1 VNQRAKVL
9 DQLTRRKVDRVDR
22 LTVVD
27 SPVLAPQEI
36 ALDRLTLV
44 TGVHGAGK
52 SYLLRILNEIL
63 PQQNA
68 TPLGPPFRRSSYEH
82 DGMMDGRYLIHLQ
95 AADGA
100 TVHRPSDLSSMSDGT
115 ADLMASRYLD
125 PASAFWD
132 YATHFQELPY
142 MPADWERFGPGGSLT
157 AAELKTL
164 RAILGRS
171 YESFQWREFN
181 PGRAPVPVFE
191 AEVDGRTI
199 SNATMSSGELW
210 VHWIL
215 WAFRVTPAPAVML
228 VDEPEAFLSPPGQA
242 ALFHELARLTLAN
255 GLQTIIATHSTTIIR
270 EAPPATIRLLVPGAD
285 GARVLT
291 PDSPTDALSLLG
303 HEVGISAVVV
313 VEDAVAAVV
322 VREVLA
328 SFAPDVAARAEV
340 IAAGGEGEAKKL
352 GRAFR
357 ASDRLRMCVVL
368 DGDQRNAP
376 AGRKTEAGMPLVY
389 LPGDAPEPELFA
401 PIQADPELLARQ
413 AGRTSTA
420 VRLALNACQFE
431 DHHRW
436 FAVAAGKL
444 LIDEPVLVDHVVRI
458 WCATEQ
464 AGVLA
469 DEIRTAL
476 GL

>member
-1 VNQRAKVL
+1 MNQRAKVL
-9 DQLTRRKVDRVDR
+9 DQLERQEVDRVDR

-68 TPLGPPFRRSSYEH
+68 TPLGPPFRRSRYEH
-82 DGMMDGRYLIHLQ
+82 EGMMDGRYLIHLQ

-100 TVHRPSDLSSMSDGT
+100 TVQRPSDLSSMSDDT

-132 YATHFQELPY
+132 YSTHFQELPY
-142 MPADWERFGPGGSLT
+142 LPADRERSGPGGSLP
-157 AAELKTL
+157 ASELKTL

-171 YESFQWREFN
+171 YESFEWWEFN
-181 PGRAPVPVFE
+181 PGRSPVPIFE

-215 WAFRVTPAPAVML
+215 WAFRVAPAPAVML

-242 ALFHELARLTLAN
+242 ALYHELARLTLAN
-255 GLQTIIATHSTTIIR
+255 GLQTIVATHSTTIIR
-270 EAPPATIRLLVPGAD
+270 EAPPTTIRLLVPGAD

-291 PDSPTDALSLLG
+291 PDSPTEALSLLG

-313 VEDAVAAVV
+313 VEDAVAAAV

-328 SFAPDVAARAEV
+328 SFAPDVAARTEV

-352 GRAFR
+352 GRAFQ

-368 DGDQRNAP
+368 DGDQRNAV
-376 AGRKTEAGMPLVY
+376 RKGEAGMPVVF

-401 PIQADPELLARQ
+401 PVQAEPELLAAR
-413 AGRTSTA
+413 AGRTGTA
-420 VRLALNACQFE
+420 VRLALDSCRFE

-436 FAVAAGKL
+436 FAVVAGKL

-458 WCATEQ
+458 WCGTER
-464 AGVLA
+464 AGVLGG
-469 DEIRTAL
+469 EIRSVL
-476 GL
+476 GF